1 MLPCVGEVQSCVR
14 NSARLLPRICWSFA
28 RRRWTPT
35 QLGQILL
42 CQQHVDVATPEIRS
56 LPGWIFE
63 GTHSPEERDT
73 VWSGATRWRS
83 FWDTI
88 LELLPRCRAP
98 LPRLGRRAQFAT
110 LSCFADEED
119 GQRFGKLH
127 THSPTSI
134 QKRQARKRSVT
145 VILAQR
151 ENPLIEISAI
161 LTQCDRALSWTE
173 GQCCY
178 WQWAGSWP
186 KMWERLNKPRRL
198 KKKRELEGVRRPL
211 ARTALC
217 VRTARIARKD
227 VNFEAPFGGLGSF
240 SCKRNFLLE
249 ECFTAI
255 LQCIRLMGR
264 VVSIEI
270 PHPR

>member
-1 MLPCVGEVQSCVR
+1 MLPCVGEVQSCVW

-42 CQQHVDVATPEIRS
+42 CLQHVDVATPEISS

-73 VWSGATRWRS
+73 VWGGATRWRS

-88 LELLPRCRAP
+88 LENLPRCRTT

-110 LSCFADEED
+110 LSCFADEEV
-119 GQRFGKLH
+119 GQRLGKLH

-134 QKRQARKRSVT
+134 LTRQARKRSVT
-145 VILAQR
+145 AILAQR

-161 LTQCDRALSWTE
+161 LIQCDRALARWLSST
-173 GQCCY
+173 G
-178 WQWAGSWP
+178 
-186 KMWERLNKPRRL
+186 RLGTTWL
-198 KKKRELEGVRRPL
+198 KLDEISKKGISVWRP
-211 ARTALC
+211 T
-217 VRTARIARKD
+217 IAFFYLLLFHSLLRPTSFFLKNENETCF
-227 VNFEAPFGGLGSF
+227 VKFIVCRFGGFGWFVVRDEPL
-240 SCKRNFLLE
+240 SCPGTVWSR
-249 ECFTAI
+249 
-255 LQCIRLMGR
+255 
-264 VVSIEI
+264 SIFI
-270 PHPR
+270 FYFQ